1 MPCFW
6 LPPSAGT
13 STPPLT
19 KGTHVPE
26 RIFAFA
32 VPLGPA
38 HPGLIHE
45 EKRKQDARQIVR
57 AMIPSTASLIGAGL
71 EERITSDG
79 RLIWL
84 AFDLVESPQLSL
96 AFNRQRGKRTIQP
109 APVQRLIAELA
120 KLQEDTET
128 TTIRLG
134 ELEQLAQVISHVS
147 SSEAQSLLSTL
158 SEEERRLWQLAHS
171 KRGARVS
178 VAFENQKI
186 EFTLPLFPVHVSDT
200 KHWRIRFQVT
210 SPSRKAATITG
221 VRILDDETENA
232 GSDIDSVAALTR
244 LLRSPGVLNGD
255 GWFGL
260 YAAEY
265 CNRHCEATV
274 RVARRAEDLSPSHF
288 ELVQIDN
295 LLALRELGMKIFTKP

>member
-1 MPCFW
+1 M
-6 LPPSAGT
+6 
-13 STPPLT
+13 
-19 KGTHVPE
+19 PE

-45 EKRKQDARQIVR
+45 EKRKQEARQIVR
-57 AMIPSTASLIGAGL
+57 AMVPSTASLIGVGL
-71 EERITSDG
+71 EERIMSDG
-79 RLIWL
+79 HLIWL

-120 KLQEDTET
+120 RLQEDTET

-147 SSEAQSLLSTL
+147 TSEAQSLLSTL
-158 SEEERRLWQLAHS
+158 SEEDRRLWQLAHS

-178 VAFENQKI
+178 VAFENRKI
-186 EFTLPLFPVHVSDT
+186 DFTLPLFPVYVSDT
-200 KHWRIRFQVT
+200 KHQRIRFHVT
-210 SPSRKAATITG
+210 SLSRKVATVAG
-221 VRILDDETENA
+221 VRVLDDNTENA
-232 GSDIDSVAALTR
+232 ESDPTSVTALTR
-244 LLRSPGVLNGD
+244 LLRSPGILDGD

-295 LLALRELGMKIFTKP
+295 LSELTELQRQVFSKV